1 MKMSTRKSFLSII
14 LILMFIL
21 SGCMGSIDT
30 PEHDFKGD
38 NIEPPVKFRTFELV
52 DSNAEPFNSTDISGQ
67 VLVIAFLFTNCPD
80 ICPIISSNLN
90 WLTQQLGDEVGNN
103 VTIMSIT
110 VDPWR
115 DSPAVFAE
123 YMVEMNLSWPHLT
136 VNDTENEI
144 GALENVWE
152 DFGVGLQ
159 IVENGS
165 NDTSARHH
173 PMDYDVDH
181 STGTVLVDKNGM
193 QRVWW
198 ADLDWMPELVL
209 EDVRYLLNE

>member
-1 MKMSTRKSFLSII
+1 MVSQKVLFSII
-14 LILMFIL
+14 LTSLLTL
-21 SGCMGSIDT
+21 SGCTGSVD
-30 PEHDFKGD
+30 PQVHDFKGA
-38 NIEPPVKFRTFELV
+38 NIEPPVEFRTFELV
-52 DSNAEPFNSTDISGQ
+52 DSNAEPYNSTDLEGQ

-90 WLTQQLGDEVGNN
+90 WLTQQLGDDVGKN

-115 DSPAVFAE
+115 DSPDVFAE
-123 YMVEMNLSWPHLT
+123 YMTRMNLSWPHLT
-136 VNDTENEI
+136 VNDTEDEI
-144 GALENVWE
+144 GVLEDVWG

-159 IVENGS
+159 IMENSS
-165 NDTSARHH
+165 NGTSARHH
-173 PMDYDVDH
+173 PMDYVVDH

-209 EDVRYLLNE
+209 EDVRYLINE

>member
-1 MKMSTRKSFLSII
+1 MVSQKGLFSII
-14 LILMFIL
+14 LTSLLIL
-21 SGCMGSIDT
+21 SGCTGSVD
-30 PEHDFKGD
+30 PQVHDFKGA
-38 NIEPPVKFRTFELV
+38 NIDPPVEFRTFELV
-52 DSNAEPFNSTDISGQ
+52 DSNAEPYNSTDLEGQ

-90 WLTQQLGDEVGNN
+90 WLTQQLGDDVGKN

-115 DSPAVFAE
+115 DSPDVFAE
-123 YMVEMNLSWPHLT
+123 YMTRMNLSWPHLT
-136 VNDTENEI
+136 VNDTEDEI
-144 GALENVWE
+144 GVLEDVWG

-159 IVENGS
+159 IMENSS
-165 NDTSARHH
+165 NGTSARHH
-173 PMDYDVDH
+173 PMDYVVDH

-209 EDVRYLLNE
+209 EDVRYLINE

>member
-1 MKMSTRKSFLSII
+1 MKY
-14 LILMFIL
+14 
-21 SGCMGSIDT
+21 
-30 PEHDFKGD
+30 
-38 NIEPPVKFRTFELV
+38 
-52 DSNAEPFNSTDISGQ
+52 
-67 VLVIAFLFTNCPD
+67 
-80 ICPIISSNLN
+80 
-90 WLTQQLGDEVGNN
+90 N

-123 YMVEMNLSWPHLT
+123 YMVKMNLSWPHLT

>member
-1 MKMSTRKSFLSII
+1 MVSQKVLFSII
-14 LILMFIL
+14 LTSLLTL
-21 SGCMGSIDT
+21 SGCTGSVD
-30 PEHDFKGD
+30 PQVHDFKGA
-38 NIEPPVKFRTFELV
+38 NIEPPVEFRTFELV
-52 DSNAEPFNSTDISGQ
+52 DSNAEPYNSTNLEGQ

-90 WLTQQLGDEVGNN
+90 WLTQQLGDDVGKN

-115 DSPAVFAE
+115 DSPDVFAE
-123 YMVEMNLSWPHLT
+123 YMTRMNLSWPHLT
-136 VNDTENEI
+136 VNDTEDEI
-144 GALENVWE
+144 GVLEDVWG

-159 IVENGS
+159 IVENSS
-165 NDTSARHH
+165 NGTSARHH
-173 PMDYDVDH
+173 PMDYSVDH

-209 EDVRYLLNE
+209 EDVRYLINE

>member
-1 MKMSTRKSFLSII
+1 MVSQKGVFSII
-14 LILMFIL
+14 LTSLLTL
-21 SGCMGSIDT
+21 SGCIGSVDSQV
-30 PEHDFKGD
+30 HDFKGA
-38 NIEPPVKFRTFELV
+38 NIDPPVEFRTFELM
-52 DSNAEPFNSTDISGQ
+52 DSNAEPFNSTNLEGQ

-90 WLTQQLGDEVGNN
+90 WLTQQLGDDVGKNI
-103 VTIMSIT
+103 TIMSIT

-115 DSPAVFAE
+115 DSPDVFAE
-123 YMVEMNLSWPHLT
+123 YMTRMNLSWPHLT
-136 VNDTENEI
+136 VNDTEDEI
-144 GALENVWE
+144 GVLEDVWE

-159 IVENGS
+159 IVENNS
-165 NDTSARHH
+165 DETSARHH

-209 EDVRYLLNE
+209 EDVRYLINE

>member
-1 MKMSTRKSFLSII
+1 MVSQKGLFSII
-14 LILMFIL
+14 LTSLLIL
-21 SGCMGSIDT
+21 SGCTGSVD
-30 PEHDFKGD
+30 PQVHDFKGA
-38 NIEPPVKFRTFELV
+38 NIDPPVEFRTFELV
-52 DSNAEPFNSTDISGQ
+52 DSNAEPYNSTDLEGQ

-90 WLTQQLGDEVGNN
+90 WLTQQLGDDLGKN

-115 DSPAVFAE
+115 DSPDVFAE
-123 YMVEMNLSWPHLT
+123 YMTRMNLSWPHLT
-136 VNDTENEI
+136 VNDTEDEI
-144 GALENVWE
+144 GVLEDVWG

-159 IVENGS
+159 IMENSS
-165 NDTSARHH
+165 NGTSARHH
-173 PMDYDVDH
+173 PMDYVVDH

-209 EDVRYLLNE
+209 EDVRYLINE

>member
-1 MKMSTRKSFLSII
+1 MVSQKGLFSII
-14 LILMFIL
+14 LTSLLIL
-21 SGCMGSIDT
+21 SGCTGSVD
-30 PEHDFKGD
+30 PQVHDFKGA
-38 NIEPPVKFRTFELV
+38 NIAPPVEFRTFELV
-52 DSNAEPFNSTDISGQ
+52 DSNAEPYNSTDLEGQ

-90 WLTQQLGDEVGNN
+90 WLTQQLGDDLGKN

-115 DSPAVFAE
+115 DSPDVFAE
-123 YMVEMNLSWPHLT
+123 YMTRMNLSWPHLT
-136 VNDTENEI
+136 VNDTEDEI
-144 GALENVWE
+144 GVLEDVWG

-159 IVENGS
+159 IMENSS
-165 NDTSARHH
+165 NGTSARHH
-173 PMDYDVDH
+173 PMDYVVDH

-209 EDVRYLLNE
+209 EDVRYLINE